1 MFQVTNKQELLMIK
15 LTKFFCI
22 PKNIEK
28 MIPIIESKSV
38 ISLRIIDWFVTN
50 YSKKFNISYN
60 NTNKKNKEEKCL
72 KQFIVYLN
80 YKKQLKAYSK
90 KEFDP
95 FCRRERIT
103 FYYSKEKY
111 ITTTVGQLNFF
122 RWAIINNVIKY
133 IEKNLKEIET
143 DMNLSLKKNN
153 TKLSENSYESI
164 KRRKKRQELSV
175 SATKKV
181 NKHNVKILVQF
192 E

>member
-1 MFQVTNKQELLMIK
+1 MT
-15 LTKFFCI
+15 
-22 PKNIEK
+22 
-28 MIPIIESKSV
+28 PIIESKSV

-60 NTNKKNKEEKCL
+60 NTSKKKEEKCL

-122 RWAIINNVIKY
+122 RWAIVNNVIKY
-133 IEKNLKEIET
+133 IEKNLKEIES

-153 TKLSENSYESI
+153 TNLSENYESI